1 MGLDAKVWGSP
12 TWFIIFYTIQR
23 AYDKEIT
30 KDQLL
35 SFLQTQVRHLVCK
48 DCSEHTFKE
57 MDRLGIWD
65 RDLDDINH
73 FFRKLY
79 NSSHG
84 KNKQI
89 DV

>member
-30 KDQLL
+30 KDQL
-35 SFLQTQVRHLVCK
+35 SFLDTQIRHLGCK
-48 DCSEHTFKE
+48 DCFEHTFKE

-65 RDLDDINH
+65 RELDDINH

-79 NSSHG
+79 NSHE
-84 KNKQI
+84 KNKQM